1 MWWTDG
7 PVAALLEDWNVS
19 SLSPGQGNLE
29 NYVVIT
35 ITNLVKTLLK
45 YFLTVWSTE
54 NKTN

>member
-45 YFLTVWSTE
+45 YFLIVWSIE